1 MPHAIQIKST
11 FNQKEEKEIDS
22 DDSDYDYHRS
32 AYNVHELD
40 EPSQLSVVADS
51 SEVIIFLIEKQNM
64 HLFPENVQKLLND
77 KLSSEFSV
85 ENPFSSEI
93 VECIKDKFRDWEKFK
108 INKFMQQLRE
118 QFN

>member
-1 MPHAIQIKST
+1 MMIFFQLLEGDVFGGRVMVTKST

-51 SEVIIFLIEKQNM
+51 SEVIIFLIKKQNM
-64 HLFPENVQKLLND
+64 HLFPENV
-77 KLSSEFSV
+77 
-85 ENPFSSEI
+85 
-93 VECIKDKFRDWEKFK
+93 
-108 INKFMQQLRE
+108 
-118 QFN
+118 